1 MLRHKLLKWYPLIVR
16 LSTNSKSSTPR
27 RPPVRLLKE
36 GHFVRW
42 GFLFLLLGFPLRGPA
57 AQTDDAVRL
66 YENSDWWSIR
76 QRSDSEE
83 SIKTQERELARPNFQ
98 VLGVNL
104 GETMISRAAAKLGKA
119 TLIQRGDASTGR
131 LQACYASPASQGKVY
146 LIFEQGE
153 VGYTFYL
160 FVGGPAWEGADRCVP
175 SKAISRSLATASGL
189 HLGQTPAQVMAILG
203 KPTRQRKNELVY
215 YLLVKKKTSPQ
226 DLKEARERYPD
237 MSDKDFQESFGYYDL
252 GTGVVAKFRN
262 SKLIYLAVSKVES
275 N

>member
-1 MLRHKLLKWYPLIVR
+1 MNVMRGSRAHRLGAGNLSMLGI
-16 LSTNSKSSTPR
+16 
-27 RPPVRLLKE
+27 
-36 GHFVRW
+36 
-42 GFLFLLLGFPLRGPA
+42 LFLSLCFLLPGRA
-57 AQTDDAVRL
+57 AQTDDTVRL

-119 TLIQRGDASTGR
+119 TVIERGDASTGR
-131 LQACYASPASQGKVY
+131 QQACYASPASQGKMY
-146 LIFEQGE
+146 LIFEEGE

-160 FVGGPAWEGADRCVP
+160 FVGGPAWEGADRCIP

-203 KPTRQRKNELVY
+203 KPTRQRENELVY
-215 YLLVKKKTSPQ
+215 SFLVKKKTSPQ
-226 DLKEARERYPD
+226 DLKEARKRYPD

-252 GTGVVAKFRN
+252 GTGVVAKFAD

-275 N
+275 T